1 MKNLIQYLK
10 LWQKKRGELQIDTDA
25 GADWMEM
32 RALLDKHMPG
42 NDDGGGG
49 SRTGGIRLLPTILI
63 ALSAAAMTYFTAKVV
78 QTKPKAGNAKNQI
91 HQRNRGFNS
100 NGNDSS
106 LKYDSLQSGADSAS
120 STKQYSDV
128 ENKAGRGDS
137 SAKSDNL
144 ESGSESA
151 SNKSQPSDA
160 ETKTGRNASSAK
172 PGNLPLG
179 SASASNIKQPS
190 DAENKTGRNASSA
203 KPGNLPSGSASASK
217 IKQPSDAE
225 NKTGRNASLAKP
237 GNLASGSES
246 ASNIKQLSD
255 AENKAGSKLLAA
267 SNKPSRT
274 INSGAA
280 KVSSSDA
287 AGIKKNNVAANKDV
301 VQPVNGTSTSNK
313 ITGYGRHNSREGN
326 TGAGRPGSS
335 QGAANKENFTDESNT
350 NLSGTNDQYPAQ
362 NKELM
367 SLPQPGQSL
376 FESSGAIAN
385 YPIDKIVVQK
395 GPVTPAKTQ
404 KNKANRSNGTFEWG
418 VLMGANS
425 NGSFTSKNLNHNFY
439 GSLPLD
445 IFTGAYG
452 TYHLNPKWGIGTQV
466 MILSPMVVKGGTY
479 TRSYLNYTDSLTTL
493 KYRNISDSKKV
504 YSVQFPLYATY
515 QYTKSIGF
523 KAGPVISFPVKQYNT
538 STQIDSVSSSI
549 ITHSRYDEKPGYG
562 FTGGINFRYKR
573 IIFET
578 TYLKGLT
585 RHSITSDSLIHK
597 STNNTFQFTIRL
609 QLGNIKE

>member
-42 NDDGGGG
+42 NDDNGGG

-78 QTKPKAGNAKNQI
+78 QTKPKAGHTKNETYNKK
-91 HQRNRGFNS
+91 HGS
-100 NGNDSS
+100 NTPGNDS
-106 LKYDSLQSGADSAS
+106 L
-120 STKQYSDV
+120 
-128 ENKAGRGDS
+128 
-137 SAKSDNL
+137 AKSDNL
-144 ESGSESA
+144 QPGSDSA
-151 SNKSQPSDA
+151 SNTEQYSDA
-160 ETKTGRNASSAK
+160 ENKTGRNASSAK
-172 PGNLPLG
+172 PGNLQPGSESASNKEQPSDAENKTGRSAPLAKPSNLQPG
-179 SASASNIKQPS
+179 PESASNIKQPS

-203 KPGNLPSGSASASK
+203 KPGNLPSGSESASN
-217 IKQPSDAE
+217 IKQPSDAG
-225 NKTGRNASLAKP
+225 NKTGGNAPSAKP
-237 GNLASGSES
+237 GNLPSGSAS
-246 ASNIKQLSD
+246 AGNIKQLSD
-255 AENKAGSKLLAA
+255 AENKAGLKLLAA
-267 SNKPSRT
+267 GNRPSRT

-287 AGIKKNNVAANKDV
+287 AGIKKNNVTTTKDFVQAAS
-301 VQPVNGTSTSNK
+301 GTSTANK
-313 ITGYGRHNSREGN
+313 ITRYGRHNSREGN
-326 TGAGRPGSS
+326 TGAGRPNSS
-335 QGAANKENFTDESNT
+335 QGAANRDEFTEGNNT
-350 NLSGTNDQYPAQ
+350 SLSRTNDQYHAPS
-362 NKELM
+362 NELM
-367 SLPQPGQSL
+367 MMPQPGQSL
-376 FESSGAIAN
+376 FGSSGAIAN

-418 VLMGANS
+418 VLIGTNS
-425 NGSFTSKNLNHNFY
+425 NGSFTAKNQNHNFY
-439 GSLPLD
+439 GSLPVD
-445 IFTGAYG
+445 FFTGAYG

-479 TRSYLNYTDSLTTL
+479 TDSLATH
-493 KYRNISDSKKV
+493 RNVSDSKKV
-504 YSVQFPLYATY
+504 YSVQFPLYTTY

-538 STQIDSVSSSI
+538 NTQIDSVSSSI
-549 ITHSRYDEKPGYG
+549 ITHSRYDEKPDYG
-562 FTGGINFRYKR
+562 FTGGVNFRYKR